1 MRVTHY
7 ARRSLAAAALAL
19 AVAACGKD
27 NNAPSEFDPQG
38 TSADMAAAQDAFVS
52 APATSF
58 AAAGTRISAALGGS
72 PVVASSATLAMTR
85 PSAASVRYA
94 RQLASLVHVGG
105 RGIQASTAAVP
116 ATYLGATFVW
126 DDATHAYVQ
135 SDLTGAPSNG
145 VRFLLYAVDPVT
157 LQVVEPAVDVG
168 YVDIIDQSTS
178 TTVDF
183 RVKVVEGS
191 TVYLDYS
198 VVASAGS
205 SSGLVTVSGY
215 ASNGTTLANF
225 TLKNTVTQNAG
236 GLVLALDYDLNVPS
250 RGVSLNWTATFA
262 NISDTEVVVTLDL
275 GISGPNG
282 QVRVV
287 GTYGANGGS
296 FSVKVNG
303 DLFATITL
311 SSAGQVVTGA
321 DGQPLTAD
329 EEATLHDIM
338 NYYEVSLVAFTDLIL
353 PLGG

>member
-7 ARRSLAAAALAL
+7 ARRSLAAAVLAL

-27 NNAPSEFDPQG
+27 NNAPSEFNPQG
-38 TSADMAAAQDAFVS
+38 TSADMAAAQGAFVS
-52 APATSF
+52 APAQSF
-58 AAAGTRISAALGGS
+58 AAVGADISTVLGGS
-72 PVVASSATLAMTR
+72 PAVASSATLAMTR

-94 RQLASLVHVGG
+94 RQLASLVRADRG
-105 RGIQASTAAVP
+105 GIQASAAAVP
-116 ATYLGATFVW
+116 ASYLGATFVW
-126 DDATHAYVQ
+126 DETTHGYVQ
-135 SDLTGAPSNG
+135 SDLAGAPSNG

-157 LQVVEPAVDVG
+157 LQVVEPAVEVG

-178 TTVDF
+178 SSVNF

-191 TVYLDYS
+191 VVYLDYS
-198 VVASAGS
+198 VVASGGTS
-205 SSGLVTVSGY
+205 SALVTVSGF

-225 TLKNTVTQNAG
+225 TLKNTFSQNAG
-236 GLVLALDYDLNVPS
+236 GLVLSFDYDLNVPS

-282 QVRVV
+282 QVRLV

-303 DLFATITL
+303 DLFATVTQ
-311 SSAGQVVTGA
+311 SAQGQVVTGA
-321 DGQPLTAD
+321 SGQPLTPD

-338 NYYEVSLVAFTDLIL
+338 NYYEVSLLAFSELIL
-353 PLGG
+353 PLGA